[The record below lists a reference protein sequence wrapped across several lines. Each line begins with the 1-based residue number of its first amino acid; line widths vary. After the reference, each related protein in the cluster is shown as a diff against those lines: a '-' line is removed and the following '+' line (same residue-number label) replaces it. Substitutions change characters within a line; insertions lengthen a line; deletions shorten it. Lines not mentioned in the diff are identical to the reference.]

1 MRGRYSTSFDAG
13 NDFVLNSLILAEL
26 RKELESKMRLETA
39 STHKKPLLE
48 KYKDKCASMQTA
60 NTITFKKSKNI
71 CQSLPWNS
79 KKYGNRSGGARK
91 YCQWATFLKRKR

>member
-48 KYKDKCASMQTA
+48 KNKDKCASMQRA
-60 NTITFKKSKNI
+60 NTITFKKSKNMSVPSMEQQEI
-71 CQSLPWNS
+71 W
-79 KKYGNRSGGARK
+79 
-91 YCQWATFLKRKR
+91 